1 LTLQAAA
8 AFAPQLVFKNSIK
21 SSRKFKSTDIGCYP
35 QSLCN
40 NSPSCWITKP
50 TFAFDLTK
58 PPAAFARQSE
68 QVTACHPTDN
78 AKNNVTQETK
88 VPVFHHCSG
97 QPTSHSA
104 DCEKNNQPVMS
115 IVPPQFYR

>member
-1 LTLQAAA
+1 LRRSLFSKTLSSPAANLS
-8 AFAPQLVFKNSIK
+8 QLILVA
-21 SSRKFKSTDIGCYP
+21 TP